1 MGTREEIIKKFD
13 SVKLPDI
20 VLEDHRRELRAS
32 LIAEYATQNTT
43 VKSSFFSF
51 IQSGLR
57 SWKAIAATSL
67 VWIGI
72 TLLVISLLIIPA
84 SQPNSTVLAIDA
96 VMDSPQVKNILVGDA
111 MESVTITPIDN
122 ENMEVVVESRGG
134 IIIIASVSIRK
145 RAVTIN
151 EITSVTMFGSIFE
164 PEELLSGTE
173 AEKITGIAST
183 NYEFR
188 QLQSKGAQID
198 KIAVVQTI
206 VTSRNLTTGEIKE
219 APRKWAMVTLS
230 LQGKYWYFLVD
241 PFGSRVIN
249 RSLEAAHK

>member
-1 MGTREEIIKKFD
+1 MGTREEIIKKLE

-43 VKSSFFSF
+43 VKPSFLSF
-51 IQSGLR
+51 IQSGLK
-57 SWKAIAATSL
+57 SWKAIAVTSL

-72 TLLVISLLIIPA
+72 TLLVITLLIIPA
-84 SQPNSTVLAIDA
+84 SRPNSTVLAIDA

-111 MESVTITPIDN
+111 MESVTITPIDS

-134 IIIIASVSIRK
+134 IIIIASVSVIK
-145 RAVTIN
+145 RAVAIN

-164 PEELLSGTE
+164 PEELLSGNE
-173 AEKITGIAST
+173 AEKIIGIAST
-183 NYEFR
+183 NNEFR
-188 QLQSKGAQID
+188 QLQSKSAQVD
-198 KIAVVQTI
+198 KITVVQTI
-206 VTSRNLTTGEIKE
+206 VTSRNLTTGEITE
-219 APRKWAMVTLS
+219 VPQKWAMVTVS

-249 RSLEAAHK
+249 RSLETVPK